1 MDHSP
6 RGSSVHGIL
15 QERTQEWVAMP
26 TPSRSSRPSDYII
39 SLPCLQWQ
47 VGSLPLAPPG
57 KPLYLLCAQPLSCVR
72 LFVIPWTVAR
82 QAPLSMGF
90 SRQEQ
95 WSGLPFLIPGDLPDS
110 GIEPTSL
117 ASSALAGD
125 SLSLVPAGK
134 PFICYRSVQIV
145 YFFLSPFL

>member
-110 GIEPTSL
+110 VYKAIRGNLFDKLAFGERNQGGGRPYSSL
-117 ASSALAGD
+117 
-125 SLSLVPAGK
+125 
-134 PFICYRSVQIV
+134 
-145 YFFLSPFL
+145 